1 MRWLTR
7 PENTLNHGSR
17 TTDTNNHPRLKFVKK
32 ARIMKNIIDDW
43 QELAQIRRD
52 ARRELKEKGSEDD
65 PLFGF
70 EYELSRH
77 QEKIDHAEV
86 SLKRQGPCP
95 IVNCT
100 SHHAPIKD
108 VEMVDSGQY
117 ANTISP
123 KTPNLSPS
131 KLTPNN
137 EFKLVS
143 PKKSAESQSEEPKT
157 VIETSN
163 RFLNLMDVSEKDSI
177 NDSPK
182 ISSPVI
188 NLKLTEDYNITVQEI
203 SRNFHETIIKFNRG
217 FIRISPFSLD

>member
-1 MRWLTR
+1 PWQREVVPGALSVAICHPRENLVIQNQNSNHSNHYAATEAMRWLTH

-32 ARIMKNIIDDW
+32 ACIMKNIIADS

-52 ARRELKEKGSEDD
+52 ARRELKKKGSEDD

-95 IVNCT
+95 IVYCT

-108 VEMVDSGQY
+108 VEMVVSGQY
-117 ANTISP
+117 ANTIYP
-123 KTPNLSPS
+123 KTPS

-143 PKKSAESQSEEPKT
+143 PKKSAES
-157 VIETSN
+157 
-163 RFLNLMDVSEKDSI
+163 
-177 NDSPK
+177 
-182 ISSPVI
+182 
-188 NLKLTEDYNITVQEI
+188 
-203 SRNFHETIIKFNRG
+203 
-217 FIRISPFSLD
+217 